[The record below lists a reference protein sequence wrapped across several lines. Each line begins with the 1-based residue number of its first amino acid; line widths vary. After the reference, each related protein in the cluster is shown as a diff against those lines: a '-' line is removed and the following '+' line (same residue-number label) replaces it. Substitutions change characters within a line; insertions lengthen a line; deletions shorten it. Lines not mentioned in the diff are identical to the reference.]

1 MMTAMCV
8 LNTNAVFVVTQKR
21 QIIITSF
28 KRRKKNTVRS
38 QQITLEL
45 RTVVVRMQKILNHI
59 RLLANERGEVGVSV
73 CSVLAELN
81 CAH

>member
-1 MMTAMCV
+1 ME
-8 LNTNAVFVVTQKR
+8 
-21 QIIITSF
+21 
-28 KRRKKNTVRS
+28 KKKKHTVRS